1 MTNEELRDATV
12 TRKAEKRRN
21 RKLRNLMFV
30 CAICAIVL
38 AASTYAW
45 FTGLQEVK
53 VNPFQVEIAAAD
65 SLQLSLNGQDW
76 SDTIA
81 FTDEADLKSKAYSA
95 GTNVNWPKYKRPG
108 TDIEVN
114 GLVPVSTI
122 GIFNTTKS
130 ELKLF
135 EKQSMTTSAGG
146 YRLLANEINYD
157 EETRQKGY
165 LAFDLFV
172 KNFSGT
178 QYISS
183 SDPNNI
189 DSEEAIY
196 LTPESAV
203 TVGEGGVQDAGIEN
217 SVRVAFAQVGRI
229 SANETTQSKITDMT
243 CAGGTEGATGICRD
257 AQIWEP
263 NDTAHVT
270 TALNWYN
277 TSCRQRDNTSGNQGK
292 FLESNC
298 STITGAVPTYSIAK
312 AINPN
317 PSALQK
323 DIVDIYDGPE
333 YNGYS
338 NNTIKETDPGFNR
351 DSLKPLVAVD
361 TFTDSEK
368 NLKGVARP
376 SFMTLAPNSIT
387 KVRVYVY
394 IEGQDIDNFDYA
406 SVGKYIKVG
415 FGFTKQRFTSDD
427 VGVTEGELY
436 DNLPTAVHPTA
447 GR

>member
-65 SLQLSLNGQDW
+65 SLQLSLNGEQW
-76 SDTIA
+76 SETIS
-81 FTDEADLKSKAYSA
+81 FTDEADLKSKSYGG
-95 GTNVNWPKYKRPG
+95 GTSVNWPKYKRPG

-122 GIFNTTKS
+122 GIFNKDKS

-135 EKQSMTTSAGG
+135 EKQSMTTSSGG
-146 YRLLANEINYD
+146 YRLLANEINYAD
-157 EETRQKGY
+157 QNRQKGY

-178 QYISS
+178 QYITSE
-183 SDPNNI
+183 DPDDI
-189 DSEEAIY
+189 SSEEAIY
-196 LTPESAV
+196 LTPSSAV

-229 SANETTQSKITDMT
+229 SANETTPGNITGMSCT
-243 CAGGTEGATGICRD
+243 SGSGATGICRD

-263 NDTAHVT
+263 NDTKHVT

-277 TSCRQRDNTSGNQGK
+277 TSCRKRDNSSGN
-292 FLESNC
+292 FLETNC
-298 STITGAVPTYSIAK
+298 ETITGAVPTYSIAK

-317 PSALQK
+317 PDADKK
-323 DIVDIYDGPE
+323 DIVDIYDGLE
-333 YNGYS
+333 YNGYT

-351 DSLKPLVAVD
+351 NELKPLVAVD
-361 TFTDSEK
+361 TFTDTEK
-368 NLKGVARP
+368 NFKGVDRP

-427 VGVTEGELY
+427 VGVNSGDELY
-436 DNLPTAVHPTA
+436 PALPSAVWPTASH
-447 GR
+447 

>member
-76 SDTIA
+76 SDTIS

-229 SANETTQSKITDMT
+229 SANETTQDNITGMKCT
-243 CAGGTEGATGICRD
+243 GGPEGSTGICRN

-263 NDTAHVT
+263 NDTKHVT

-277 TSCRQRDNTSGNQGK
+277 TSCRKRDNSSGN
-292 FLESNC
+292 FLDTNC
-298 STITGAVPTYSIAK
+298 ETVTGAVPTYSIAK

-333 YNGYS
+333 YNGYT
-338 NNTIKETDPGFNR
+338 NNTIKETAEVNR
-351 DSLKPLVAVD
+351 NDSKPLLAVD

-447 GR
+447 SH

>member
-65 SLQLSLNGQDW
+65 SLQLSLNGEQW
-76 SDTIA
+76 SETIS
-81 FTDEADLKSKAYSA
+81 FTDEADLKSKSYGG
-95 GTNVNWPKYKRPG
+95 GTSVNWPKYKRPG

-122 GIFNTTKS
+122 GIFNKDKS

-135 EKQSMTTSAGG
+135 EKQSMTTSSGG
-146 YRLLANEINYD
+146 YRLLANEINYED
-157 EETRQKGY
+157 QNRQKGY

-178 QYISS
+178 QYITSE
-183 SDPNNI
+183 DPNDI
-189 DSEEAIY
+189 SSEEAIY
-196 LTPESAV
+196 LTPSSAV

-229 SANETTQSKITDMT
+229 SANETTPGNITGMSCT
-243 CAGGTEGATGICRD
+243 SGSGATGICRD

-263 NDTAHVT
+263 NDTKHVT

-277 TSCRQRDNTSGNQGK
+277 TSCRKRDNSSGN
-292 FLESNC
+292 FLETNC
-298 STITGAVPTYSIAK
+298 ETITGSVPTYSIAK
-312 AINPN
+312 AINSNPN
-317 PSALQK
+317 ADK
-323 DIVDIYDGPE
+323 KEIVDIYDGPE

>member
-65 SLQLSLNGQDW
+65 SLQLSLNGEQW
-76 SDTIA
+76 SETIS
-81 FTDEADLKSKAYSA
+81 FTDEADLKSKSYGG
-95 GTNVNWPKYKRPG
+95 GTSVNWPKYKRPG

-122 GIFNTTKS
+122 GIFNKDKS

-135 EKQSMTTSAGG
+135 EKQSMTTSSGG
-146 YRLLANEINYD
+146 YRLLANEINYAD
-157 EETRQKGY
+157 QNRQKGY

-178 QYISS
+178 QYITSE
-183 SDPNNI
+183 DPNDI
-189 DSEEAIY
+189 SSEEAIY
-196 LTPESAV
+196 LTPSSAV

-229 SANETTQSKITDMT
+229 SANETTPGNITGMSCT
-243 CAGGTEGATGICRD
+243 SGSGATGICRD

-263 NDTAHVT
+263 NDTKHVA
-270 TALNWYN
+270 TALSWYN
-277 TSCRQRDNTSGNQGK
+277 TSCRKRDNSSGN
-292 FLESNC
+292 FLETNC
-298 STITGAVPTYSIAK
+298 ETITGAVPTYSIAK

-317 PSALQK
+317 PNADKK
-323 DIVDIYDGPE
+323 DIVDIYDGKE
-333 YNGYS
+333 YNGYT
-338 NNTIKETDPGFNR
+338 NNTIKETDEGFNR
-351 DSLKPLVAVD
+351 NELKPLVAVD

-368 NLKGVARP
+368 NLKGVSRP

-387 KVRVYVY
+387 KGRVYVY

-447 GR
+447 SH

>member
-65 SLQLSLNGQDW
+65 SLQLSLNGEQW
-76 SDTIA
+76 SETIS
-81 FTDEADLKSKAYSA
+81 FTDEADLKSKSYGGGDS
-95 GTNVNWPKYKRPG
+95 VNWPKYKRPG
-108 TDIEVN
+108 TETVVN
-114 GLVPVSTI
+114 GLVPISTI

-135 EKQSMTTSAGG
+135 EKQSMTTSSGG

-157 EETRQKGY
+157 DENRQKGY

-178 QYISS
+178 QYITSE
-183 SDPNNI
+183 DPNDI
-189 DSEEAIY
+189 SSEEAIY

-229 SANETTQSKITDMT
+229 SANETTPGNITGMSCT
-243 CAGGTEGATGICRD
+243 SGSGATGICRD

-263 NDTAHVT
+263 NDTKHVT

-277 TSCRQRDNTSGNQGK
+277 TSCRKRDNSSGN
-292 FLESNC
+292 FLETNC
-298 STITGAVPTYSIAK
+298 ETITGAVPTYSIAK

-317 PSALQK
+317 PNADK
-323 DIVDIYDGPE
+323 KEIVDIYDGKE
-333 YNGYS
+333 YNGYT
-338 NNTIKETDPGFNR
+338 NNTIKETDEGFNR
-351 DSLKPLVAVD
+351 NQLKPLVAVD
-361 TFTDSEK
+361 TFTDTEK
-368 NLKGVARP
+368 NFKGVDRP

-427 VGVTEGELY
+427 VGVNSGDELY
-436 DNLPTAVHPTA
+436 PALPSAVWPTV
-447 GR
+447 GH

>member
-65 SLQLSLNGQDW
+65 SLQLSLNGEQW
-76 SDTIA
+76 SETIS
-81 FTDEADLKSKAYSA
+81 FTDEADLKSKSYGG
-95 GTNVNWPKYKRPG
+95 GTSVNWPKYKRPG

-122 GIFNTTKS
+122 GIFNKDKS

-135 EKQSMTTSAGG
+135 EKQSMTTSSGG
-146 YRLLANEINYD
+146 YRLLANEINYAD
-157 EETRQKGY
+157 QNRQKGY

-178 QYISS
+178 QYITSE
-183 SDPNNI
+183 DPDDI
-189 DSEEAIY
+189 SSEEAIY
-196 LTPESAV
+196 LTPSSAV

-229 SANETTQSKITDMT
+229 SANETTPGNITGMSCT
-243 CAGGTEGATGICRD
+243 SGSGATGICRD

-263 NDTAHVT
+263 NDTKHVT

-277 TSCRQRDNTSGNQGK
+277 TSCRKRDNSSGN
-292 FLESNC
+292 FLETNC
-298 STITGAVPTYSIAK
+298 ETITGAVPTYSIAK

-317 PSALQK
+317 PDADKK
-323 DIVDIYDGPE
+323 DIVDIYDGLE
-333 YNGYS
+333 YNGYT
-338 NNTIKETDPGFNR
+338 NNTIKETDEGFNR
-351 DSLKPLVAVD
+351 NELKPLVAVD
-361 TFTDSEK
+361 TFTDTEK
-368 NLKGVARP
+368 NLKGVDRP

-427 VGVTEGELY
+427 VGVNSGDELY
-436 DNLPTAVHPTA
+436 PALPSAVWPTASH
-447 GR
+447 

>member
-65 SLQLSLNGQDW
+65 SLQLSLNGEQW
-76 SDTIA
+76 SETIS
-81 FTDEADLKSKAYSA
+81 FTDEADLKSKSYGG
-95 GTNVNWPKYKRPG
+95 GTSVNWPKYKRPG

-122 GIFNTTKS
+122 GIFNKDKS

-135 EKQSMTTSAGG
+135 EKQSMTTSSGG
-146 YRLLANEINYD
+146 YRLLANEINYAD
-157 EETRQKGY
+157 QNRQKGY

-178 QYISS
+178 QYITSE
-183 SDPNNI
+183 DPNDI
-189 DSEEAIY
+189 SSEEAIY
-196 LTPESAV
+196 LTPSSAV

-229 SANETTQSKITDMT
+229 SANETTPGNITGMSCT
-243 CAGGTEGATGICRD
+243 SGSGATGICRD

-263 NDTAHVT
+263 NDTKHVT

-277 TSCRQRDNTSGNQGK
+277 TSCRKRDNSSGN
-292 FLESNC
+292 FLETNC
-298 STITGAVPTYSIAK
+298 ETITGAVPTYSIAK

-317 PSALQK
+317 PDADKK
-323 DIVDIYDGPE
+323 DIVDIYDGKE
-333 YNGYS
+333 YNGYT
-338 NNTIKETDPGFNR
+338 NNTIKETDEGFNR
-351 DSLKPLVAVD
+351 NELKPLVAVD
-361 TFTDSEK
+361 TFTDTEK
-368 NLKGVARP
+368 NLKGVDRP

-427 VGVTEGELY
+427 VGVNSGDELY
-436 DNLPTAVHPTA
+436 PALPSAVWPTV

>member
-65 SLQLSLNGQDW
+65 SLQLSLNGEQW
-76 SDTIA
+76 SETIS
-81 FTDEADLKSKAYSA
+81 FTDEADLKSKSYGG
-95 GTNVNWPKYKRPG
+95 GTSVNWPKYKRPG

-122 GIFNTTKS
+122 GIFNKEKS

-135 EKQSMTTSAGG
+135 EKQSMTTSSGG
-146 YRLLANEINYD
+146 YRLLANEINYAD
-157 EETRQKGY
+157 QNRQKGY

-178 QYISS
+178 QYITSE
-183 SDPNNI
+183 DPNDI
-189 DSEEAIY
+189 SSEEAIY
-196 LTPESAV
+196 LTPSSAV

-229 SANETTQSKITDMT
+229 SANETTPGNITGMSCT
-243 CAGGTEGATGICRD
+243 SGSGATGICRD

-263 NDTAHVT
+263 NDTKHVT

-277 TSCRQRDNTSGNQGK
+277 TSCRKRDNSSGN
-292 FLESNC
+292 FLETNC
-298 STITGAVPTYSIAK
+298 ETITGAVPTYSIAK

-317 PSALQK
+317 PNADKK
-323 DIVDIYDGPE
+323 DIVDIYDGLE
-333 YNGYS
+333 YNGYT

-351 DSLKPLVAVD
+351 NQLKPLVAVD
-361 TFTDSEK
+361 TFTDTEK
-368 NLKGVARP
+368 NFKGVDRP

-427 VGVTEGELY
+427 VGVNSGDELY
-436 DNLPTAVHPTA
+436 PALPSAVWPTV
-447 GR
+447 GH

>member
-65 SLQLSLNGQDW
+65 SLQLSLNGEQW
-76 SDTIA
+76 SETIS
-81 FTDEADLKSKAYSA
+81 FTDEADLKSKSYGG
-95 GTNVNWPKYKRPG
+95 GTSVNWPKYKRPG

-122 GIFNTTKS
+122 GIFNKDKS

-135 EKQSMTTSAGG
+135 EKQSMTTSSGG
-146 YRLLANEINYD
+146 YRLLANEINYAD
-157 EETRQKGY
+157 QNRQKGY

-178 QYISS
+178 QYITSE
-183 SDPNNI
+183 DPDDI
-189 DSEEAIY
+189 SSEEAIY
-196 LTPESAV
+196 LTPSSAV

-229 SANETTQSKITDMT
+229 SANETTPGNITGMSCT
-243 CAGGTEGATGICRD
+243 SGSGATGICRD

-263 NDTAHVT
+263 NDTKHVT

-277 TSCRQRDNTSGNQGK
+277 TSCRKRDNSSGN
-292 FLESNC
+292 FLETNC
-298 STITGAVPTYSIAK
+298 ETITGAVPTYSIAK

-317 PSALQK
+317 PDADKK
-323 DIVDIYDGPE
+323 DIVDIYDGLE
-333 YNGYS
+333 YNGYT

-351 DSLKPLVAVD
+351 NELKPLVAVD
-361 TFTDSEK
+361 TFTDTEK
-368 NLKGVARP
+368 NLKGVDRP

-427 VGVTEGELY
+427 VGVNSGDELY
-436 DNLPTAVHPTA
+436 PALPSAVWPTASH
-447 GR
+447 

>member
-65 SLQLSLNGQDW
+65 SLQLSLNGEQW
-76 SDTIA
+76 SETIS
-81 FTDEADLKSKAYSA
+81 FTDEADLKSKSYGG
-95 GTNVNWPKYKRPG
+95 GTSVNWPKYKRPG

-122 GIFNTTKS
+122 GIFNKEKS

-135 EKQSMTTSAGG
+135 EKQSMTTSSGG
-146 YRLLANEINYD
+146 YRLLANEINYAD
-157 EETRQKGY
+157 QNRQKGY

-178 QYISS
+178 QYITSE
-183 SDPNNI
+183 DPNDI
-189 DSEEAIY
+189 SSEEAIY
-196 LTPESAV
+196 LTPSSAV

-229 SANETTQSKITDMT
+229 SANETTPGNITGMSCT
-243 CAGGTEGATGICRD
+243 SGSGATGICRD

-263 NDTAHVT
+263 NDTKHVT

-277 TSCRQRDNTSGNQGK
+277 TSCRKRDNSSGN
-292 FLESNC
+292 FLETNC
-298 STITGAVPTYSIAK
+298 ETVTGAVPTYSIAK

-317 PSALQK
+317 PNADKK
-323 DIVDIYDGPE
+323 DIVDIYDGKE
-333 YNGYS
+333 YNGYT
-338 NNTIKETDPGFNR
+338 NNTIKETDEGFNR
-351 DSLKPLVAVD
+351 NELKPLVAVD
-361 TFTDSEK
+361 TFTDTEK
-368 NLKGVARP
+368 NFKGVDRP

-427 VGVTEGELY
+427 VGVNSGDELY
-436 DNLPTAVHPTA
+436 PALPSAVWPTV
-447 GR
+447 GH

>member
-65 SLQLSLNGQDW
+65 SLQLSLNGEQW
-76 SDTIA
+76 SETIS
-81 FTDEADLKSKAYSA
+81 FTDEADLKSKSYGG
-95 GTNVNWPKYKRPG
+95 GTSVNWPKYKRPG

-122 GIFNTTKS
+122 GIFNKDKS

-135 EKQSMTTSAGG
+135 EKQSMTTSSGG
-146 YRLLANEINYD
+146 YRLLANEINYAD
-157 EETRQKGY
+157 QNRQKGY

-178 QYISS
+178 QYITSE
-183 SDPNNI
+183 DPNDI
-189 DSEEAIY
+189 SSEEAIY
-196 LTPESAV
+196 LTPSSAV

-229 SANETTQSKITDMT
+229 SANETTPGNITGMSCT
-243 CAGGTEGATGICRD
+243 SGSGATGICRD

-263 NDTAHVT
+263 NDTKHVT

-277 TSCRQRDNTSGNQGK
+277 TSCRKRDNSSGN
-292 FLESNC
+292 FLETHC
-298 STITGAVPTYSIAK
+298 ETITGAVPTYSIAK

-317 PSALQK
+317 PNADKK
-323 DIVDIYDGPE
+323 DIVDIYDGLE
-333 YNGYS
+333 YNGYT

-351 DSLKPLVAVD
+351 NQLKPLVAVD
-361 TFTDSEK
+361 TFTDTEK
-368 NLKGVARP
+368 NFKGVDRP

-415 FGFTKQRFTSDD
+415 CGFTKQRFTSDD
-427 VGVTEGELY
+427 VGVNSGDELY
-436 DNLPTAVHPTA
+436 PALPSAVWPTV
-447 GR
+447 GH

>member
-95 GTNVNWPKYKRPG
+95 GTRVNWPKYKRPG

-229 SANETTQSKITDMT
+229 SANETTQSNITDMT

-277 TSCRQRDNTSGNQGK
+277 TSCRKRDNSSGN
-292 FLESNC
+292 FLDTNC
-298 STITGAVPTYSIAK
+298 ETVTGAVPTYSIAK

-317 PSALQK
+317 PNAEQK

-333 YNGYS
+333 YNGYT
-338 NNTIKETDPGFNR
+338 NNTIKETTGVARN
-351 DSLKPLVAVD
+351 DSKPLLAVD

-368 NLKGVARP
+368 NLKGVDRP

-427 VGVTEGELY
+427 VDVTEGELY

-447 GR
+447 SH

>member
-65 SLQLSLNGQDW
+65 SLQLSLNGEQW
-76 SDTIA
+76 SETIS
-81 FTDEADLKSKAYSA
+81 FTDEADLKSKSYGG
-95 GTNVNWPKYKRPG
+95 GTSVNWPKYKRPG

-122 GIFNTTKS
+122 GIFNKDKS

-135 EKQSMTTSAGG
+135 EKQSMTTSSGG
-146 YRLLANEINYD
+146 YRLLANEINYAD
-157 EETRQKGY
+157 QNRQKGY

-178 QYISS
+178 QYITSE
-183 SDPNNI
+183 DPNDI
-189 DSEEAIY
+189 SSEEAIY
-196 LTPESAV
+196 LTPSSAV

-229 SANETTQSKITDMT
+229 SANETTPGNITGMSCT
-243 CAGGTEGATGICRD
+243 SGSGATGICRD

-263 NDTAHVT
+263 NDTKHVT

-277 TSCRQRDNTSGNQGK
+277 TSCRKRDNSSGN
-292 FLESNC
+292 FLETNC
-298 STITGAVPTYSIAK
+298 ETITGAVPTYSIAK

-317 PSALQK
+317 PNADKK
-323 DIVDIYDGPE
+323 DIVDIYDGLE
-333 YNGYS
+333 YNGYT

-351 DSLKPLVAVD
+351 NQLKPLVAVD
-361 TFTDSEK
+361 TFTDTEK
-368 NLKGVARP
+368 NFKGVDRP

-427 VGVTEGELY
+427 VGVNSGDELY
-436 DNLPTAVHPTA
+436 PALPSAVWPTV

>member
-65 SLQLSLNGQDW
+65 SLQLSLNGTPW
-76 SDTIA
+76 SETIS
-81 FTDEADLKSKAYSA
+81 FTDEADLKSKSYGG
-95 GTNVNWPKYKRPG
+95 GTSVNWPKYKRPG

-122 GIFNTTKS
+122 GIFNKDKS

-135 EKQSMTTSAGG
+135 EKQSMTTSSGG

-157 EETRQKGY
+157 DVNRQKGY

-178 QYISS
+178 QYITSEN
-183 SDPNNI
+183 PNDI
-189 DSEEAIY
+189 SSEEAIY
-196 LTPESAV
+196 LTPSSAV

-229 SANETTQSKITDMT
+229 SANETTPGNITGMT
-243 CAGGTEGATGICRD
+243 CTSGSGATGICRD

-317 PSALQK
+317 PDAEQK

-333 YNGYS
+333 YNGYT
-338 NNTIKETDPGFNR
+338 NNTIKETDEGFNR
-351 DSLKPLVAVD
+351 NQLKPLVAID
-361 TFTDSEK
+361 TFTDTEK
-368 NLKGVARP
+368 NLKGVSRP

-427 VGVTEGELY
+427 VGVNSGDELY
-436 DNLPTAVHPTA
+436 PALPSAVWPTV
-447 GR
+447 GH

>member
-65 SLQLSLNGQDW
+65 SLQLSLNGEQW
-76 SDTIA
+76 SETIS
-81 FTDEADLKSKAYSA
+81 FTDEADLKSKSYGG
-95 GTNVNWPKYKRPG
+95 GTSVNWPKYKRPG

-122 GIFNTTKS
+122 GIFNKDKS

-135 EKQSMTTSAGG
+135 EKQSMTTSSGG
-146 YRLLANEINYD
+146 YRLLANEINYAD
-157 EETRQKGY
+157 QNRQKGY

-178 QYISS
+178 QYITSE
-183 SDPNNI
+183 DPNDI
-189 DSEEAIY
+189 SSEEAIY
-196 LTPESAV
+196 LTPSSAV

-229 SANETTQSKITDMT
+229 SANETTPGNITGMSCT
-243 CAGGTEGATGICRD
+243 SGSGATGICRD

-263 NDTAHVT
+263 NDTKHVT

-277 TSCRQRDNTSGNQGK
+277 TSCRKRDNSSGN
-292 FLESNC
+292 FLETNC
-298 STITGAVPTYSIAK
+298 ETITGAVPTYSIAK

-317 PSALQK
+317 PNADKK
-323 DIVDIYDGPE
+323 DIVDIYDGKE
-333 YNGYS
+333 YNGYT
-338 NNTIKETDPGFNR
+338 NNTIKETDEGFNR
-351 DSLKPLVAVD
+351 NELKPLVAVD
-361 TFTDSEK
+361 TFTDTEK
-368 NLKGVARP
+368 NLKGVDRP

-427 VGVTEGELY
+427 VGVNSGDELY
-436 DNLPTAVHPTA
+436 PALPSAVWPTASH
-447 GR
+447 

>member
-65 SLQLSLNGQDW
+65 SLQLSLNGEQW
-76 SDTIA
+76 SETIS
-81 FTDEADLKSKAYSA
+81 FTDEADLKSKSYGG
-95 GTNVNWPKYKRPG
+95 GTSVNWPKYKRPG

-122 GIFNTTKS
+122 GIFNKDKS

-135 EKQSMTTSAGG
+135 EKQSMTTSSGG
-146 YRLLANEINYD
+146 YRLLANEINYAD
-157 EETRQKGY
+157 QNRQKGY

-178 QYISS
+178 QYITSE
-183 SDPNNI
+183 DPNDI
-189 DSEEAIY
+189 SSEEAIY
-196 LTPESAV
+196 LTPSSAV

-229 SANETTQSKITDMT
+229 SANETTPGNITGMSCT
-243 CAGGTEGATGICRD
+243 SGSGATGICRD

-263 NDTAHVT
+263 NDTKHVT

-277 TSCRQRDNTSGNQGK
+277 TSCRKRDNSSGN
-292 FLESNC
+292 FLETNC
-298 STITGAVPTYSIAK
+298 ETITGAVPTYSIAK

-317 PSALQK
+317 PNADKK
-323 DIVDIYDGPE
+323 DIVDIYDGLE
-333 YNGYS
+333 YNGYT

-351 DSLKPLVAVD
+351 NELKPLVAVD
-361 TFTDSEK
+361 TFTDTEK
-368 NLKGVARP
+368 NFKGVDRP

-427 VGVTEGELY
+427 VGVNSGDELY
-436 DNLPTAVHPTA
+436 PALPSAVWPTV
-447 GR
+447 GH

>member
-65 SLQLSLNGQDW
+65 SLQLSLNGEQW
-76 SDTIA
+76 SETIS
-81 FTDEADLKSKAYSA
+81 FTDEADLKSKSYGG
-95 GTNVNWPKYKRPG
+95 GTSVNWPKYKRPG

-122 GIFNTTKS
+122 GIFNKDKS

-135 EKQSMTTSAGG
+135 EKQSMTTSSGG
-146 YRLLANEINYD
+146 YRLLANEINYAD
-157 EETRQKGY
+157 ENRQKGY

-178 QYISS
+178 QYITSE
-183 SDPNNI
+183 DPNDI
-189 DSEEAIY
+189 SSEEAIY
-196 LTPESAV
+196 LTPSSAV

-229 SANETTQSKITDMT
+229 SANETTPGNITGMSCT
-243 CAGGTEGATGICRD
+243 SGSGATGICRD

-263 NDTAHVT
+263 NDTKHVT

-277 TSCRQRDNTSGNQGK
+277 TSCRKRDNSSGN
-292 FLESNC
+292 FLETNC
-298 STITGAVPTYSIAK
+298 ETVTGAVPTYSIAK

-317 PSALQK
+317 PNADKK
-323 DIVDIYDGPE
+323 DIVDIYDGLE
-333 YNGYS
+333 YNGYT

-351 DSLKPLVAVD
+351 NQLKPLVAVD
-361 TFTDSEK
+361 TFTDTEK
-368 NLKGVARP
+368 NFKGVDRP

-427 VGVTEGELY
+427 VGVNSGDELY
-436 DNLPTAVHPTA
+436 PALPSAVWPTV

>member
-65 SLQLSLNGQDW
+65 SLQLSLNGTTW
-76 SDTIA
+76 SETIS
-81 FTDEADLKSKAYSA
+81 FTDEADLKRQSYSE
-95 GTNVNWPKYKRPG
+95 TSVNWPKYKRPG

-122 GIFNTTKS
+122 GIFNKEKS

-135 EKQSMTTSAGG
+135 EKQSMTTSSGG
-146 YRLLANEINYD
+146 YRLLANEINYAD
-157 EETRQKGY
+157 QNRQKGY

-178 QYISS
+178 QYITSE
-183 SDPNNI
+183 DPNDI
-189 DSEEAIY
+189 SSEEAIY
-196 LTPESAV
+196 LTPSSAV

-229 SANETTQSKITDMT
+229 SANETTPGNITGMSCT
-243 CAGGTEGATGICRD
+243 SGSGATGICRD

-263 NDTAHVT
+263 NDTKHVT

-277 TSCRQRDNTSGNQGK
+277 TSCRKRDNSSGN
-292 FLESNC
+292 FLETNC
-298 STITGAVPTYSIAK
+298 ETITGAVPTYSIAK

-317 PSALQK
+317 PNADKK
-323 DIVDIYDGPE
+323 DIVDIYDGLE
-333 YNGYS
+333 YNGYT

-351 DSLKPLVAVD
+351 NELKPLVAVD
-361 TFTDSEK
+361 TFTDTEK
-368 NLKGVARP
+368 NFKGVDRP

-427 VGVTEGELY
+427 VGVNSGDELY
-436 DNLPTAVHPTA
+436 PALPSAVWPTV
-447 GR
+447 GH

>member
-65 SLQLSLNGQDW
+65 SLQLSLNGEQW
-76 SDTIA
+76 SETIS
-81 FTDEADLKSKAYSA
+81 FTDEADLKSKSYGG
-95 GTNVNWPKYKRPG
+95 GTSVNWPKYKRPG

-122 GIFNTTKS
+122 GIFNKEKS

-135 EKQSMTTSAGG
+135 EKQSMTTSSGG
-146 YRLLANEINYD
+146 YRLLANEINYAD
-157 EETRQKGY
+157 QNRQKGY

-178 QYISS
+178 QYITSE
-183 SDPNNI
+183 DPNDI
-189 DSEEAIY
+189 SSEEAIY
-196 LTPESAV
+196 LTPSSAV

-229 SANETTQSKITDMT
+229 SANETTPGNITGMSCT
-243 CAGGTEGATGICRD
+243 SGSGATGICRD

-263 NDTAHVT
+263 NDTKHVT

-277 TSCRQRDNTSGNQGK
+277 TSCRKRDNSSGN
-292 FLESNC
+292 FLETNC
-298 STITGAVPTYSIAK
+298 ETITGAVPTYSIAK

-317 PSALQK
+317 PNADKK
-323 DIVDIYDGPE
+323 DIVDIYDGLE
-333 YNGYS
+333 YNGYT

-351 DSLKPLVAVD
+351 NQLKPLVAVD
-361 TFTDSEK
+361 TFTDTEK
-368 NLKGVARP
+368 NFKGVDRP

-427 VGVTEGELY
+427 VGVNSGDELY
-436 DNLPTAVHPTA
+436 PALPSAVWPTV

>member
-65 SLQLSLNGQDW
+65 SLQLSLNGEQW
-76 SDTIA
+76 SETIS
-81 FTDEADLKSKAYSA
+81 FTDEADLKSKSYGG
-95 GTNVNWPKYKRPG
+95 GTSVNWPKYKRPG

-122 GIFNTTKS
+122 GIFNKDKS

-135 EKQSMTTSAGG
+135 EKQSMTTSSGG
-146 YRLLANEINYD
+146 YRLLANEINYAD
-157 EETRQKGY
+157 QNRQKGY

-178 QYISS
+178 QYITSE
-183 SDPNNI
+183 DPNDI
-189 DSEEAIY
+189 SSEEAIY
-196 LTPESAV
+196 LTPSSAV

-229 SANETTQSKITDMT
+229 SANETTPGNITGMSCT
-243 CAGGTEGATGICRD
+243 SGSGATGICRD

-263 NDTAHVT
+263 NDTKHVA
-270 TALNWYN
+270 TALSWYN
-277 TSCRQRDNTSGNQGK
+277 TSCRKRDNSSGN
-292 FLESNC
+292 FLETNC
-298 STITGAVPTYSIAK
+298 ETITGAVPTYSIAK
-312 AINPN
+312 AINPDPRAN
-317 PSALQK
+317 QK
-323 DIVDIYDGPE
+323 DIVDIYDGKE
-333 YNGYS
+333 YNGYT
-338 NNTIKETDPGFNR
+338 NNTIKETDEGFNR
-351 DSLKPLVAVD
+351 NQLKPLVAVD
-361 TFTDSEK
+361 TFTDTEK
-368 NLKGVARP
+368 NFKGVDRP

-427 VGVTEGELY
+427 VGVNSGDELY
-436 DNLPTAVHPTA
+436 PALPSAVWPTV
-447 GR
+447 GH

>member
-183 SDPNNI
+183 SDPNHI

-229 SANETTQSKITDMT
+229 SANETTPGNITGMT
-243 CAGGTEGATGICRD
+243 CTSGSGATGICRD

-277 TSCRQRDNTSGNQGK
+277 TSCTV
-292 FLESNC
+292 
-298 STITGAVPTYSIAK
+298 TGAVPTYSIAK

-368 NLKGVARP
+368 NLKGVSRP

-447 GR
+447 SH

>member
-65 SLQLSLNGQDW
+65 SLQLSLNGEQW
-76 SDTIA
+76 SETIS
-81 FTDEADLKSKAYSA
+81 FTDEADLKSKSYGG
-95 GTNVNWPKYKRPG
+95 GTSVNWPKYKRPG

-122 GIFNTTKS
+122 GIFNKEKS

-135 EKQSMTTSAGG
+135 EKQSMTTSSGG
-146 YRLLANEINYD
+146 YRLLANEINYED
-157 EETRQKGY
+157 QNRQKGY

-178 QYISS
+178 QYITSE
-183 SDPNNI
+183 DPNDI
-189 DSEEAIY
+189 SSEEAIY
-196 LTPESAV
+196 LTPSSAV

-229 SANETTQSKITDMT
+229 SANETTPGNITGMSCT
-243 CAGGTEGATGICRD
+243 SGSGATGICRD

-263 NDTAHVT
+263 NDTKHVT

-277 TSCRQRDNTSGNQGK
+277 TSCRKRDNSSGN
-292 FLESNC
+292 FLETNC
-298 STITGAVPTYSIAK
+298 ETVTGAVPTYSIAK

-317 PSALQK
+317 PNADKK
-323 DIVDIYDGPE
+323 DIVDIYDGLE
-333 YNGYS
+333 YNGYT

-351 DSLKPLVAVD
+351 NQLKPLVAVD
-361 TFTDSEK
+361 TFTDTEK
-368 NLKGVARP
+368 NFKGVDRP

-427 VGVTEGELY
+427 VGVNSGDELY
-436 DNLPTAVHPTA
+436 PALPSAVWPTV
-447 GR
+447 GH

>member
-65 SLQLSLNGQDW
+65 SLQLSLNGEQW
-76 SDTIA
+76 SETIS
-81 FTDEADLKSKAYSA
+81 FTDEADLKSKSYGG
-95 GTNVNWPKYKRPG
+95 GTSVNWPKYKRPG

-122 GIFNTTKS
+122 GIFNKDKS

-135 EKQSMTTSAGG
+135 EKQSMTTSSGG
-146 YRLLANEINYD
+146 YRLLANEINYAD
-157 EETRQKGY
+157 QNRQKGY

-178 QYISS
+178 QYITSE
-183 SDPNNI
+183 DPDDI
-189 DSEEAIY
+189 SSEEAIY
-196 LTPESAV
+196 LTPSSAV

-229 SANETTQSKITDMT
+229 SANETTPGNITGMSCT
-243 CAGGTEGATGICRD
+243 SGSGATGICRD

-263 NDTAHVT
+263 NDTKHVT

-277 TSCRQRDNTSGNQGK
+277 TSCRKRDNSSGN
-292 FLESNC
+292 FLETNC
-298 STITGAVPTYSIAK
+298 ETITGAVPTYSIAK

-317 PSALQK
+317 PDADKK
-323 DIVDIYDGPE
+323 DIVDIYDGKE
-333 YNGYS
+333 YNGYT
-338 NNTIKETDPGFNR
+338 NNTIKETDEGFNR
-351 DSLKPLVAVD
+351 NELKPLVAVD
-361 TFTDSEK
+361 TFTDTEK
-368 NLKGVARP
+368 NFKGVDRP

-427 VGVTEGELY
+427 VGVNSGDELY
-436 DNLPTAVHPTA
+436 PALPSAVWPTV

>member
-65 SLQLSLNGQDW
+65 SLQLSLNGEQW
-76 SDTIA
+76 SETIS
-81 FTDEADLKSKAYSA
+81 FTDEADLKSKSYGG
-95 GTNVNWPKYKRPG
+95 GTSVNWPKYKRPG

-122 GIFNTTKS
+122 GIFNKEKS

-135 EKQSMTTSAGG
+135 EKQSMTTSSGG
-146 YRLLANEINYD
+146 YRLLANEINYAD
-157 EETRQKGY
+157 QNRQKGY

-178 QYISS
+178 QYITSE
-183 SDPNNI
+183 DPNDI
-189 DSEEAIY
+189 SSEEAIY
-196 LTPESAV
+196 LTPSSAV

-229 SANETTQSKITDMT
+229 SANETTPGNITGMSCT
-243 CAGGTEGATGICRD
+243 SGSGATGICRD

-263 NDTAHVT
+263 NDTKHVT

-277 TSCRQRDNTSGNQGK
+277 TSCRKRDNSSGN
-292 FLESNC
+292 FLETNC
-298 STITGAVPTYSIAK
+298 ETITGAVPTYSIAK

-317 PSALQK
+317 PNADKK
-323 DIVDIYDGPE
+323 DIVDIYDGLE
-333 YNGYS
+333 YNGYT
-338 NNTIKETDPGFNR
+338 NNTIKETDEGFNR
-351 DSLKPLVAVD
+351 NELKPLVAVD
-361 TFTDSEK
+361 TFTDTEK
-368 NLKGVARP
+368 NFKGVDRP

-427 VGVTEGELY
+427 VGVNSGDELY
-436 DNLPTAVHPTA
+436 PALPSAVWPTV

>member
-65 SLQLSLNGQDW
+65 SLQLSLNGEQW
-76 SDTIA
+76 SETIS
-81 FTDEADLKSKAYSA
+81 FTDEADLKSKSYGG
-95 GTNVNWPKYKRPG
+95 GTSVNWPKYKRPG

-122 GIFNTTKS
+122 GIFNKDKS

-135 EKQSMTTSAGG
+135 EKQSMTTSSGG
-146 YRLLANEINYD
+146 YRLLANEINYAD
-157 EETRQKGY
+157 QNRQKGY

-178 QYISS
+178 QYITSE
-183 SDPNNI
+183 DPNDI
-189 DSEEAIY
+189 SSEEAIY
-196 LTPESAV
+196 LTPSSAV

-229 SANETTQSKITDMT
+229 SANETTQDNITGMKCT
-243 CAGGTEGATGICRD
+243 GGPEGSTGICRN

-263 NDTAHVT
+263 NDTKHVA
-270 TALNWYN
+270 TALSWYN
-277 TSCRQRDNTSGNQGK
+277 TSCRKRDNSSGN
-292 FLESNC
+292 FLDTNC
-298 STITGAVPTYSIAK
+298 ETVTGAVPTYSIAK

-333 YNGYS
+333 YNGYT
-338 NNTIKETDPGFNR
+338 NNTIKETTGVARN
-351 DSLKPLVAVD
+351 DSKPLLAVD

-368 NLKGVARP
+368 NLKGVDRP

-427 VGVTEGELY
+427 VGVNSGDELY
-436 DNLPTAVHPTA
+436 PALPSAVWPTVN
-447 GR
+447 R